1 MRLDR
6 LKPGSR
12 FMRRYMRRMFAGA
25 LAISTG
31 ESFIGASSTYSS
43 RGCQSARAVG
53 SLKPQWNWASY
64 LRPRGSHFEVRH
76 AETDTVSNCIW
87 PVGEGVDDAGQQPP
101 GVSLGQVG

>member
-1 MRLDR
+1 MMVDR
-6 LKPGSR
+6 FMPGSR
-12 FMRRYMRRMFAGA
+12 FMRRNMRRTFAGA

-43 RGCQSARAVG
+43 RGCQSASAAG
-53 SLKPQWNWASY
+53 SLKPEWNWASY
-64 LRPRGSHFEVRH
+64 LRSKGFHFEVRH